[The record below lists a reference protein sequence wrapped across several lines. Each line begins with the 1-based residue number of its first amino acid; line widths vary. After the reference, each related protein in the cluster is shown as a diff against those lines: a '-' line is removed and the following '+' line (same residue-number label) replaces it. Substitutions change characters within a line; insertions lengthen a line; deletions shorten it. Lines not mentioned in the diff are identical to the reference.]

1 MILAQVLGT
10 VVSTRKDSGLM
21 SLKLLLTREVD
32 AQFKPTGNLVVA
44 ADAVGAGEGE
54 LVLLAQGSSARMT
67 EVSRDKPVDAV
78 ICGIVDAVEL
88 GGEDVY
94 LKHGRPARAPAAAG
108 SSGRRRTEA

>member
-1 MILAQVLGT
+1 MLLAQVLGT
-10 VVSTRKDSGLM
+10 VVSTRKDQGLV

-32 AQFKPTGNLVVA
+32 AEFKPAGSFVVA

-78 ICGIVDAVEL
+78 ICGIVDAVEV
-88 GGEDVY
+88 GGKDAY
-94 LKHGRPARAPAAAG
+94 LKSGAAAP
-108 SSGRRRTEA
+108 GRSRAR